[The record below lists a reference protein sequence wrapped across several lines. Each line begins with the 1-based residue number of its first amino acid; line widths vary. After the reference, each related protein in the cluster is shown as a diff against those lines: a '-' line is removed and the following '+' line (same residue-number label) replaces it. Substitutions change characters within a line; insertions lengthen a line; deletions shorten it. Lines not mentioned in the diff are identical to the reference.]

1 MFLGVGF
8 LLHFLLLFIWGPFL
22 LAAGFGNSK
31 YYITWSRRDIN
42 SRRSKNTCFVNLAA
56 KSGGIR
62 ITSAEAFDEV
72 LHATP
77 PDKPIQLVLFTA
89 AWCGPCRLTLPVVK
103 EIRDQFQTQLEV
115 YEINTDDLAEVAEN
129 CGVVSIPTILLYH
142 RGSIKDRI
150 IGCVAKNV
158 LAASVAKL
166 LEDFTS
172 DETNSGKQK

>member
-1 MFLGVGF
+1 MDLCD
-8 LLHFLLLFIWGPFL
+8 FI
-22 LAAGFGNSK
+22 N
-31 YYITWSRRDIN
+31 YCR
-42 SRRSKNTCFVNLAA
+42 
-56 KSGGIR
+56 
-62 ITSAEAFDEV
+62 
-72 LHATP
+72 
-77 PDKPIQLVLFTA
+77 
-89 AWCGPCRLTLPVVK
+89 CRLTLPVVK

-115 YEINTDDLAEVAEN
+115 YEINTD
-129 CGVVSIPTILLYH
+129 VSIPTILLYH

>member
-1 MFLGVGF
+1 MDLCD
-8 LLHFLLLFIWGPFL
+8 FI
-22 LAAGFGNSK
+22 N
-31 YYITWSRRDIN
+31 YCR
-42 SRRSKNTCFVNLAA
+42 
-56 KSGGIR
+56 
-62 ITSAEAFDEV
+62 
-72 LHATP
+72 
-77 PDKPIQLVLFTA
+77 
-89 AWCGPCRLTLPVVK
+89 CRLTLPVVK